1 MVTKRT
7 IALIDIYSEIPTTS
21 AAITIKQ
28 VTNQAIMDR
37 QGFVQNVLID
47 TIRTLSVGTQNESI
61 CNDIIVR
68 CENLTREK

>member
-21 AAITIKQ
+21 AAITLKQ
-28 VTNQAIMDR
+28 IREQGFLDK
-37 QGFVQNVLID
+37 QGFVQDVLID

-68 CENLTREK
+68 CENLTKEK

>member
-7 IALIDIYSEIPTTS
+7 KALIDIYSEIPTTS
-21 AAITIKQ
+21 ASITLKQFKDKAILDK
-28 VTNQAIMDR
+28 
-37 QGFVQNVLID
+37 QGFVQVVLID

-68 CENLTREK
+68 CEKLTKEK

>member
-21 AAITIKQ
+21 ASITLKQFKDKAILDK
-28 VTNQAIMDR
+28 
-37 QGFVQNVLID
+37 QGFVQVVLID

-68 CENLTREK
+68 CEKLTKEK